1 MFIKRILTILVAFSL
16 TCFTFP
22 ASSITQTGNL
32 GANFEVTLAGF
43 GIAKVWLYLSLQN
56 DQYIVDSFAEPAFM
70 GKLFS
75 DQKST
80 FNAIGNVNGQDVF
93 PKKFNVLY
101 SEDDEQY
108 QIDMKVG
115 NGKVIS
121 IDANP
126 EIPVFDDQVPLTK
139 EHHIDILDPASSI
152 MVPLIQ
158 SESGIDPKTCD
169 YRAQIF
175 DGWTRFDLQLS
186 YKEHR
191 RVYGLPGYRGDS
203 IICSMRWIPVAGH
216 RPHKKNVQYMAQ
228 NDKIEVGFIPL
239 YGTDFVIPYYLKV
252 RTKVGNLKIKARK
265 LDMTTKAAALH
276 VTQ

>member
-1 MFIKRILTILVAFSL
+1 MVTIAL

-43 GIAKVWLYLSLQN
+43 GIAKVSLYLSLQN
-56 DQYIVDSFAEPAFM
+56 DQYLVDSFAEPAFM

-80 FNAIGNVNGQDVF
+80 FNAIGNVNGQAVL

-108 QIDMKVG
+108 QIELKVG
-115 NGKVIS
+115 NGKVTS
-121 IDANP
+121 IDADP
-126 EIPVFDDQVPLTK
+126 EIPVFDDQVPITS
-139 EHHIDILDPASSI
+139 EHHINILDPASSI

-239 YGTDFVIPYYLKV
+239 YGTDFVVPYHLKV